1 MWPLNGL
8 ACVGRRTLFLVSEAL
23 LLFGTIFAGF
33 SFVTWV
39 VGGRAAG
46 PDGDDLIVAAGLA
59 GLCQMAFYYAD
70 LYSPVGTRPRLH
82 VAERLFRALGIV
94 ALVTAVGSLGV
105 PHLDDNAPALL
116 VALTFPLLVIPAG
129 RDRYPAL
136 IRLAGLAHRVL
147 VVGDGPLAEAAIAEI
162 RNRPELGYHVVGS
175 LSLDPGGEARAR
187 RRDAW
192 LGGLPVLVERERV
205 DAVMVAWE
213 GRNETFPLEPLLACR
228 SAGVTVM
235 NAVRFCEQIT
245 GRVLLDR
252 LTPSTLLYNGVALQ
266 RTFAGAVKRMLD
278 VLISAPLLV
287 VLAPVLALVALLVK
301 WDSPGPVFYT
311 QERVGVRGRPFTIRK
326 IRSMGTDAEAETGP
340 VWATGRDPR
349 VTRVGRFLRASRL
362 DECPQLW
369 NVLKGDMSLVGPR
382 PERPVFVER
391 LSREL
396 PYYAH
401 RHLLKPGVTGW
412 AQVCY
417 PYGASVEDAR
427 AKLTY
432 DLYYFL
438 HWSIAFDLL
447 ILFHTIKIVLCR
459 RGAR

>member
-1 MWPLNGL
+1 
-8 ACVGRRTLFLVSEAL
+8 
-23 LLFGTIFAGF
+23 
-33 SFVTWV
+33 
-39 VGGRAAG
+39 
-46 PDGDDLIVAAGLA
+46 
-59 GLCQMAFYYAD
+59 
-70 LYSPVGTRPRLH
+70 
-82 VAERLFRALGIV
+82 
-94 ALVTAVGSLGV
+94 
-105 PHLDDNAPALL
+105 
-116 VALTFPLLVIPAG
+116 
-129 RDRYPAL
+129 
-136 IRLAGLAHRVL
+136 
-147 VVGDGPLAEAAIAEI
+147 
-162 RNRPELGYHVVGS
+162 
-175 LSLDPGGEARAR
+175 
-187 RRDAW
+187 
-192 LGGLPVLVERERV
+192 
-205 DAVMVAWE
+205 MVAWE
-213 GRNETFPLEPLLACR
+213 GRSETFPLEPLLACR

-235 NAVRFCEQIT
+235 NAARFYEQIT

-252 LTPSTLLYNGVALQ
+252 LTPSTLIYNGVALQ

-278 VLISAPLLV
+278 VLLSAPLLV
-287 VLAPVLALVALLVK
+287 LLAPVLGLVALLVK

-326 IRSMGTDAEAETGP
+326 IRSMGTDAEATTGP
-340 VWATGRDPR
+340 VWAAGRDPR

-369 NVLKGDMSLVGPR
+369 NVLQGDMTLVGPR

-417 PYGASVEDAR
+417 PYGASVDDAR

-432 DLYYFL
+432 DLYYLL